1 MSEEKEKKEDQED
14 SLEKETT
21 PMQEE
26 TPQESPLEILQA
38 QNRELEARI
47 KELEDS
53 NLRTHADFENTKK
66 RLVREKDQALEYAYE
81 GFSKE
86 ILPVIDS
93 LEAAINSMDESC
105 LEEDMKAKFKEGV
118 ELTLENFKRVL
129 ERYGIV
135 AIPLQGEFNPHLHNA
150 IMQEESEEHEDGQII
165 QTLQKGYQYKE
176 RILRPA
182 LVKVCKK

>member
-1 MSEEKEKKEDQED
+1 MSQETEKIEDQED
-14 SLEKETT
+14 SLEKEAVSTQE
-21 PMQEE
+21 QEE
-26 TPQESPLEILQA
+26 SPVEILQT
-38 QNRELEARI
+38 QNRELEAKI

-93 LEAAINSMDESC
+93 LEAAISSLNDSC
-105 LEEDMKAKFKEGV
+105 LEEEMKAKFKEGLD
-118 ELTLENFKRVL
+118 LTLENFKKVL

-150 IMQEESEEHEDGQII
+150 IMQEESQEHEDGEII